1 MEEDISIINSNT
13 RQEKVRNFF
22 VNNKNKIIS
31 TIVVLVIILVGAYSF
46 DSYKTNKKKEISNKF
61 NSTTLSHSDNTKEL
75 TIQNLVEIIN
85 EQDPTYSP
93 LSLYFI
99 IDNKL
104 ISNQSEINSYFD
116 ILIEKTS
123 LDEEIKN
130 LVIYKKALFNADQ
143 AQESD
148 LLNILNPL
156 INSKSVWKSHA
167 LYLMAEYFYSKDQKQ
182 KSKEFFN
189 QIAGLEDANPDIKL
203 QAQKRLNRDLSE

>member
-1 MEEDISIINSNT
+1 MDEDISIINSNA
-13 RQEKVRNFF
+13 RNEKIKNFF
-22 VNNKNKIIS
+22 VNNKN
-31 TIVVLVIILVGAYSF
+31 TIILTIIILFVLLIGIYSF
-46 DSYKTNKKKEISNKF
+46 DKYKTNQKIKISDKY
-61 NSTTLSHSDNTKEL
+61 NSTTIAHSENTKDNTVK
-75 TIQNLVEIIN
+75 NLVEIIK

-104 ISNQSEINSYFD
+104 ISNQEEVNGFFD

-123 LDEEIKN
+123 LDKEIKN
-130 LVIYKKALFNADQ
+130 LIIYKKALFNADQ
-143 AQESD
+143 SNEAD

-156 INSKSVWKSHA
+156 VNSESVWKSHA

-189 QIAGLEDANPDIKL
+189 QIISMENPNSNIRLEAE
-203 QAQKRLNRDLSE
+203 KRLNRDLSE

>member
-1 MEEDISIINSNT
+1 MDEDISIINSNA
-13 RQEKVRNFF
+13 RNEKIKNFF
-22 VNNKNKIIS
+22 VNNKN
-31 TIVVLVIILVGAYSF
+31 TIILTIITLFVLLVGIYSF
-46 DSYKTNKKKEISNKF
+46 DKYKTNQKIKISDKY
-61 NSTTLSHSDNTKEL
+61 NSTTIAYSENAKDNTIK
-75 TIQNLVEIIN
+75 NLVEIIN

-104 ISNQSEINSYFD
+104 ISNQEEVNGFFD

-123 LDEEIKN
+123 LDKEIKN
-130 LVIYKKALFNADQ
+130 LIIYKKALFNADQ
-143 AQESD
+143 SNEAD

-156 INSKSVWKSHA
+156 VNSESVWKSHA

-189 QIAGLEDANPDIKL
+189 QIISMENPNSNIRLEAE
-203 QAQKRLNRDLSE
+203 KRLNRDLSE